1 MTLISN
7 YSSLSG
13 NDGSQRSQAVSALG
27 NDINKIR
34 GAIKGF
40 SFIYRVTFAI
50 ATVFKHSLALII
62 HKTEDKGEN
71 FHMVCFTRGK

>member
-13 NDGSQRSQAVSALG
+13 NEGNQRSQAVSASG

-40 SFIYRVTFAI
+40 RFIYRVTFAI
-50 ATVFKHSLALII
+50 AMVFKHPLALII
-62 HKTEDKGEN
+62 HETEE
-71 FHMVCFTRGK
+71 MRGAIPHNLLYGR